1 MINQNMMYRVTGR
14 YMEGQ
19 KIVGYHLVGEDGSQA
34 QESKEHIIR
43 MINTGRITNMRVQ
56 TGSNGEEIIRGKGIN
71 LNKLPVYD
79 LAKQQFRDNEA
90 SQSAASSKVS
100 VNRSNLENINSMGQ
114 YHITKRIM
122 YKNKCLAYEL
132 QDYSGKVTRMQRD
145 KVLKLAVER
154 LIANAV
160 ANKVIDKNT
169 GLPILILRG
178 VGVELRNIPSLIM
191 TDNGRI
197 IDPTRDANKIIRC
210 AFIKYNGILRDEQTG
225 KSSTFKKGDYMI
237 CNCAGHI
244 EIKDRD
250 TLENNYIRDTALTV
264 SVGDD
269 YIQESRYSIEV
280 FGNNKKFITAEMVK
294 HWYILKMKDL
304 Q

>member
-1 MINQNMMYRVTGR
+1 MLNQNMMYSVTGR

-34 QESKEHIIR
+34 KESKEHIIR
-43 MINTGRITNMRVQ
+43 MINMGRITNMRVQ
-56 TGSNGEEIIRGKGIN
+56 TGSDGEEIIRGKGIN

-100 VNRSNLENINSMGQ
+100 VSRSSLENINSMGQ

-122 YKNKCLAYEL
+122 FKNKCMGYEL
-132 QDYSGKVTRMQRD
+132 QDYSGRVTRMQRD

-191 TDNGRI
+191 TENGNI
-197 IDPTRDANKIIRC
+197 IDPVRDANKVIRC
-210 AFIKYNGILRDEQTG
+210 TFLKYNGILRDEKTG
-225 KSSTFKKGDYMI
+225 KSSTFKKGDYMV
-237 CNCAGHI
+237 CNCTGDIDI
-244 EIKDRD
+244 EDKNNLEGNYTRD
-250 TLENNYIRDTALTV
+250 MSLESA
-264 SVGDD
+264 VGDD
-269 YIQESRYSIEV
+269 YFMDNRYSVEI
-280 FGNNKKFITAEMVK
+280 FGAQKKFVNTDMIK
-294 HWYILKMKDL
+294 KWYILKMKGC
-304 Q
+304 